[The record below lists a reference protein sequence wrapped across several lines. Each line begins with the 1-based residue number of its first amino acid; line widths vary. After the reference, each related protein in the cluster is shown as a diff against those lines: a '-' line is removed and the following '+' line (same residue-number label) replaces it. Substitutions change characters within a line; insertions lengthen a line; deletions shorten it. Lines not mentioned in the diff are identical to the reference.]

1 MIVSDPYPDG
11 RAVLSAITEKARAA
25 HRTGVGS
32 SVQSLIELAVFDRF
46 LCRVFSLDDCPF
58 ALKGGTSMLARL
70 PQSRSTTDVDL
81 ETAEMSIDAAIA
93 QLASAASIDLGDH
106 FEFRYVSHRDTGG
119 PNQPELHAAAITFSV
134 TVRGAGTRNPLRVDL
149 AIHTRTPAAPLD
161 ILTPAFRL
169 DMSRL
174 GPAVAYQAI
183 AVEDQI
189 ADKVC
194 ATVSTYGGQASTRT
208 KDLVDLAILTKT
220 MRIDA
225 HQLRISVHTEA
236 HQRGLP
242 PFTALHVP
250 RSMTDGYRKVAKTV
264 PVLSDVLDHEAA
276 LSLVNAMLLPALS
289 AEIEDGAWDP
299 AQQQWIRPS

>member
-1 MIVSDPYPDG
+1 MTADAPYPNG

-25 HRTGVGS
+25 HRGGVGS
-32 SVQSLIELAVFDRF
+32 SVQSLIELAIFDRF
-46 LCRVFSLDDCPF
+46 LCRVFSQDDCPF

-81 ETAEMSIDAAIA
+81 ETADLSIDDAIT
-93 QLASAASIDLGDH
+93 QLTSAASIDLGDH

-134 TVRGAGTRNPLRVDL
+134 TVRGAGTRNPLKVDL
-149 AIHTRTPAAPLD
+149 AVHKRTPAAPLD
-161 ILTPAFRL
+161 IITPAFRL

-174 GPAVAYQAI
+174 GPAVLYQAI

-194 ATVSTYGGQASTRT
+194 ATLSTYGGQASTRT

-225 HQLRISVHTEA
+225 RQLRISVHTEA

-242 PFTALHVP
+242 PFTTLQAP
-250 RSMTDGYRKVAKTV
+250 RSMTDGYRTVAKTV
-264 PVLSDVLDHEAA
+264 PLLNDALHHEDA
-276 LSLVNAMLLPALS
+276 LALVNAMLLPALS

-299 AQQQWIRPS
+299 AQQQWARPS

>member
-183 AVEDQI
+183 AVGDQI

-250 RSMTDGYRKVAKTV
+250 RSMTDGYRTVAKTV

>member
-11 RAVLSAITEKARAA
+11 RAVLSAIREKARAA
-25 HRTGVGS
+25 HRSGVGS
-32 SVQSLIELAVFDRF
+32 SVQSLIELAAFDRF
-46 LCRVFSLDDCPF
+46 LCRVFSQDGCPF

-149 AIHTRTPAAPLD
+149 AIHTRTPAAPLN

-194 ATVSTYGGQASTRT
+194 ATLSTYGGQTSTRT

-225 HQLRISVHTEA
+225 RQLRISVHTEA

-299 AQQQWIRPS
+299 SQQQWIRPS

>member
-25 HRTGVGS
+25 HRSGVGS

-119 PNQPELHAAAITFSV
+119 PNQPELHAASITFSV

-149 AIHTRTPAAPLD
+149 AIHTRTPCRTPGHPYSSIPARHVAPG
-161 ILTPAFRL
+161 T
-169 DMSRL
+169 
-174 GPAVAYQAI
+174 G
-183 AVEDQI
+183 
-189 ADKVC
+189 
-194 ATVSTYGGQASTRT
+194 
-208 KDLVDLAILTKT
+208 
-220 MRIDA
+220 
-225 HQLRISVHTEA
+225 
-236 HQRGLP
+236 RGLP
-242 PFTALHVP
+242 GHRGRRPDRRQGVRDPIDLPRPGLHPNERSRRSGHPHKNNANRCTPTPHQRPHRSAPTWPAAVHHAP
-250 RSMTDGYRKVAKTV
+250 RATLHDRRIPQSCQDRSC
-264 PVLSDVLDHEAA
+264 LER
-276 LSLVNAMLLPALS
+276 
-289 AEIEDGAWDP
+289 
-299 AQQQWIRPS
+299 RPRP

>member
-1 MIVSDPYPDG
+1 MTVSDPYPDG

-25 HRTGVGS
+25 YRNGVGS

-46 LCRVFSLDDCPF
+46 LCRVFSQDDCPF

-93 QLASAASIDLGDH
+93 QLASAASTDLGDH

-134 TVRGAGTRNPLRVDL
+134 TVRGAGTRNPLGVDL
-149 AIHTRTPAAPLD
+149 AIHKRTPAAPLD
-161 ILTPAFRL
+161 IIAPAFRL

-194 ATVSTYGGQASTRT
+194 ATLSTYGGQASTRT

-225 HQLRISVHTEA
+225 RQLRISVHTEA

-242 PFTALHVP
+242 PFTALRVP

-276 LSLVNAMLLPALS
+276 LSLVNAMLLPALN

-299 AQQQWIRPS
+299 SQQEWVRPS